1 MMSLLKSIE
10 PDEAIGG
17 MKRIYDSFLD
27 AVGMVPP
34 PLLVSS
40 ASPALQAL
48 LATLMIY
55 YKDHPTLSGR
65 LIALIR
71 YSTSI
76 IFQLE
81 SCARFNE
88 KALMIL
94 GVSDEKIGEIQAHP
108 ESVPLK
114 EREKDLYLFVLC
126 AIRTPESI
134 SESQVSN
141 LREQGWSDADIFDAL
156 NVASIMI
163 GPGLMMKA
171 LKVE

>member
-1 MMSLLKSIE
+1 MSLLKSIE
-10 PDEAIGG
+10 PEMAIGG

-55 YKDHPTLSGR
+55 YKDHPTLSGK

-71 YSTSI
+71 YSISV
-76 IFQLE
+76 IFELE
-81 SCARFNE
+81 SCARFSE
-88 KALMIL
+88 RALRIL
-94 GVSDEKIGEIQAHP
+94 GISEEQIRDLQSDP
-108 ESVPLK
+108 ESSPLK
-114 EREKDLYLFVLC
+114 GREKDLYDFVIC
-126 AIRTPESI
+126 AIRNPEAVSEKQI
-134 SESQVSN
+134 SR
-141 LREQGWSDADIFDAL
+141 LRELEWSDADIFDAL

-163 GPGLMMKA
+163 GPGLIMRA
-171 LKVE
+171 LKVQ